1 MSSIACDDGLFRI
14 LASRKL
20 VSFAAVIGVVSGG
33 EALRDDPSNGCE
45 GEYARHFG
53 VTARESTKQGV
64 VGRIMLRRLCAI

>member
-33 EALRDDPSNGCE
+33 EALRDEPNNSYGGDRQNFHS
-45 GEYARHFG
+45 F
-53 VTARESTKQGV
+53 STVKF
-64 VGRIMLRRLCAI
+64 R